1 MTDTF
6 LKQHISNP
14 VPKDT
19 PLEKTLFHVEGCKY
33 DQFVSGISYI
43 FYIDPQKLLN
53 STDSEIKNKIY
64 HLMDKALK
72 TINQQNVVVITPRLL
87 KLRLLQHRDY
97 SNFLIWVELKND
109 DQFFNLDPFHIRKRI
124 KKNDSKHRIRFKK
137 IDFNLINKR
146 LLARPNNHLPQFL
159 DVSNNLQD
167 IVKLINVSDLFS
179 DDQLCL
185 SLNST
190 LNQAICYFSGQ
201 AAATFKIGDPP
212 PRQISELLCSA
223 DPNWRKF
230 MAYEIVRQL
239 EFSKFGVKAI
249 YLIGSVKNNSAG
261 MGSDIDL
268 MIHFEGTEYQ
278 KTKLNLL
285 LEGWSRCL
293 SVMNFL
299 KTGYQTDGILDVHY
313 ITDESIANKDSFT
326 IKINAVTDRALLL
339 KSADS

>member
-6 LKQHISNP
+6 HKQHISNP
-14 VPKDT
+14 IPKDT

-33 DQFVSGISYI
+33 DRFVSGISYI

-53 STDSEIKNKIY
+53 SNDSEIKSKIY
-64 HLMDKALK
+64 HIMDKALK
-72 TINQQNVVVITPRLL
+72 TINNQNIVIIVPRLL

-97 SNFLIWVELKND
+97 SNFLIWIELKND
-109 DQFFNLDPFHIRKRI
+109 HHIFNLDSFHTRQHI
-124 KKNDSKHRIRFKK
+124 KKNDSKQRIRFKRVDSK
-137 IDFNLINKR
+137 CINKN
-146 LLARPNNHLPQFL
+146 LLAKPNNHLPQLFEDL
-159 DVSNNLQD
+159 NNLKD
-167 IVKLINVSDLFS
+167 TIKLINVSDLFS

-201 AAATFKIGDPP
+201 ATTTFKINDPA
-212 PRQISELLCSA
+212 PRQISELLCGA

-239 EFSKFGVKAI
+239 EFRQFGVKAI
-249 YLIGSVKNNSAG
+249 YLIGSTKNNNTG

-268 MIHFEGTEYQ
+268 MIHFRGNDSQ
-278 KTKLNLL
+278 KIKLNLW

-293 SVMNFL
+293 SVMNYL
-299 KTGYQTDGILDVHY
+299 KTGYQTEGILDVHY
-313 ITDESIANKDSFT
+313 ISDESIANKDSFT
-326 IKINAVTDRALLL
+326 IKIDAVTDPALLL
-339 KSADS
+339 KSDNS